1 MFRLLTGKI
10 DTIILNKLLIQPI
23 SGSIANIFTP
33 FIIPTQNKER
43 TSKFT
48 REVIIV
54 MISKPV
60 KIKFIIINKTYKLIQ
75 LIRIVFNIFLAL
87 ASSGSSS
94 HFCLNKFIFCN
105 TSLFA
110 CLFKFLPPIFKY
122 HQISFYYIR

>member
-94 HFCLNKFIFCN
+94 HFCLNKFIFVILHYLLVY
-105 TSLFA
+105 S
-110 CLFKFLPPIFKY
+110 
-122 HQISFYYIR
+122 SFYPYI